1 MFERLIRFAIEQRW
15 LVILAVLGMSAL
27 GIYNYGRL
35 PIDAIP
41 DITNVQ
47 VQVNTSAPG
56 YSPLEMEQRVTYP
69 IESVMAGLP
78 GLEQTRSL
86 SRYGLSQL
94 TVIFKDGTDIHFARQ
109 LVNQRMQEA
118 RDKLPD
124 GVTPTMGPISSGL
137 GEIYLWTV
145 EADDEARKPDGTPYT
160 PTDLREIQ
168 DWVIKPQLRNVP
180 GVTEINTIGGFDKQ
194 FQVAPD
200 LERLAARGLSLQD
213 VVMALERNNAN
224 VGAGYIARR
233 GEQ

>member
-145 EADDEARKPDGTPYT
+145 EADDEARKSDGTPYS

-168 DWVIKPQLRNVP
+168 DWVIKP
-180 GVTEINTIGGFDKQ
+180 
-194 FQVAPD
+194 
-200 LERLAARGLSLQD
+200 
-213 VVMALERNNAN
+213 
-224 VGAGYIARR
+224 
-233 GEQ
+233 